1 VTGRRDVLA
10 ETFDAVL
17 FDMDGTL
24 LDSTASVVR
33 SWTRWAGEFGVPMS
47 ALTSRSFHGVPAR
60 DIVATLLPGGDLDTA
75 HARIVELEVL
85 DATDCTAL
93 PGAVPA
99 LAAAAGRAAVVT
111 SCSAPLAAARLAA
124 SGLAVPAVV
133 VTADDVTRGKPH
145 PEPFL
150 AAAHRLG
157 TDPHRCLV
165 VEDAPAGLAAGAAAG
180 CATLAVTTT
189 HVAGDLA
196 ADLVVGNLAEVVLS
210 ADDGPGPTVG
220 LRLRRA

>member
-1 VTGRRDVLA
+1 MTGRRDVLA

-33 SWTRWAGEFGVPMS
+33 SWTRWAGEFGVPLS

-60 DIVATLLPGGDLDTA
+60 DIVAILLPEGDLEAA
-75 HARIVELEVL
+75 HDRIVELEVL
-85 DATDCTAL
+85 DATDCAAL

-124 SGLAVPAVV
+124 ARLPVPAVV
-133 VTADDVTRGKPH
+133 VTADDVMRGKPD

-150 AAAHRLG
+150 AAARRLG
-157 TDPHRCLV
+157 ADPRRCLV

-180 CATLAVTTT
+180 CATVAVTTT
-189 HVAGDLA
+189 HGPE
-196 ADLVVGNLAEVVLS
+196 DLVADVVVGSLADVVVS
-210 ADDGPGPTVG
+210 VDGG
-220 LRLRRA
+220 LRLRPA